1 MDPSKFTANPRRS
14 ALDNVLFKV
23 MERERKADR
32 IEHVDESLPA
42 KVVKETV
49 SADVIPIV
57 I

>member
-1 MDPSKFTANPRRS
+1 
-14 ALDNVLFKV
+14 